1 MSSSSPLEVTTV
13 RIPDPGPLAPLAPGP
28 SSTLWLHRGDGLV
41 AWGEATRLETAGPDR
56 FDEADRRWR
65 EWTAAAVIH
74 DEVRR
79 PGTGP
84 VAFGSFTFAAT
95 GTSALVVPRVLIG
108 RRDGDSWMTTVG
120 TPPRPVP
127 RQEPAPMPRATWRN
141 DPTAKSHW
149 QNTVDEAVR
158 RIRDGEARKIVLAR
172 QTVVELSRAADLRT
186 LAATLSD
193 RYPDCFTFAVD
204 GLTGATPELLVR
216 RMGRQLTSL
225 VLAGTSWPGGATPI
239 GTAKNAEEHGY
250 AAASATDALRPFCA
264 ELRHWDR
271 PELLR
276 LPHLTHLATRITGTL
291 NEDVSSLGLAGALHP
306 TAAVGGTPTDRAL
319 ALIQALENT
328 DRGRYA
334 APVGWQDAR
343 GDGEWCI
350 ALRCAA
356 IEGNR
361 LRLYAGCGIVADSEP
376 ETEWQETE
384 VKLTAMRT
392 LFEDRAPA
400 RGQRIDHHTQAT
412 RPAPP
417 HL

>member
-1 MSSSSPLEVTTV
+1 MSSSTPLEVTTV
-13 RIPDPGPLAPLAPGP
+13 RIPDPGPLAALAPGP

-41 AWGEATRLETAGPDR
+41 AWGEAARLETTGPDR

-65 EWTAAAVIH
+65 EWAAAAVIH

-79 PGTGP
+79 PGSGP
-84 VAFGSFTFAAT
+84 VAFGSFTFAAA
-95 GTSALVVPRVLIG
+95 GTSALVVPRVLVG
-108 RRDGDSWMTTVG
+108 RRDGVSWMTTVG
-120 TPPRPVP
+120 TPPGPVP
-127 RQEPAPMPRATWRN
+127 RQQPAPMPRATWPH
-141 DPTAKSHW
+141 DPTARAHW
-149 QNTVDEAVR
+149 QHAVGEAVR

-172 QTVVELSRAADLRT
+172 QTIAELSHAADPRT
-186 LAATLSD
+186 LASTLSD

-216 RMGRQLTSL
+216 RTGRHITSL

-239 GTAKNAEEHGY
+239 GAAKNAEEHGY

-264 ELRHWDR
+264 ELHPCDQ
-271 PELLR
+271 PEHLY

-291 NEDVSSLGLAGALHP
+291 NENVSSLALAGALHP
-306 TAAVGGTPTDRAL
+306 TAAVGGTPTARAL
-319 ALIQALENT
+319 DLIQALENS

-361 LRLYAGCGIVADSEP
+361 LRLYAGCGIVADSDP
-376 ETEWQETE
+376 EAEWQETE

-392 LFEDRAPA
+392 LFEELLPA
-400 RGQRIDHHTQAT
+400 LG
-412 RPAPP
+412 
-417 HL
+417 